1 MLMVVLLLLLL
12 MFVVYARMLT
22 MYWMGCRR

>member
-22 MYWMGCRR
+22 MHWMGCRR